1 MKNQL
6 LSESLAI
13 AAVIKPDAATANT
26 YTSGWISMAE
36 FGQILAVVM
45 AGDLGTNATV
55 DAKLQQ
61 ATNASG
67 AGAKD
72 IAGKAVTQLTQAG
85 TDKSNKQALINL
97 RSEEIDR
104 RNGFSHVRLSVTVAT
119 ATSDLAAVVLGTRA
133 RYSPVVQSAAVDQVV
148 A

>member
-6 LSESLAI
+6 LSESLAV
-13 AAVIKPDAATANT
+13 AAVVKPDATAAGT
-26 YTSGWISMAE
+26 ATSGWISMAE

-45 AGDLGTNATV
+45 AGDLGTNATI

-72 IAGKAVTQLTQAG
+72 ITGKAVTQLTQAG

-97 RSEEIDR
+97 RAEEIDR
-104 RNGFSHVRLSVTVAT
+104 RNGFTHVRLSVTVAT

-133 RYSPVVQSAAVDQVV
+133 RYSPVAQPAAVDQIV

>member
-6 LSESLAI
+6 LSESLAV
-13 AAVIKPDAATANT
+13 AAVVKPDATAAGT
-26 YTSGWISMAE
+26 ATSGWISMAE

-45 AGDLGTNATV
+45 AGDLGTNATI

-72 IAGKAVTQLTQAG
+72 ITGKAVTQLTQAG
-85 TDKSNKQALINL
+85 VKQALINL
-97 RSEEIDR
+97 RAEEIDR
-104 RNGFSHVRLSVTVAT
+104 RNGFTHVRLSVTVAT

-133 RYSPVVQSAAVDQVV
+133 RYSPVAQPAAVDQIV